1 MKIIV
6 WILKIP
12 IYLLKWIGH
21 FILFILKCL
30 FGFLFGW
37 IPDFDERMSGEE
49 FEQYVQEILKRNGY
63 KHVELT
69 KRSGDYGVDILAQ
82 YKGEYYAFQCKKYAK
97 PVGVAAVQQ
106 AYSGCQYYECDQ
118 AVVVTNHR
126 FTAQAIALAQT
137 NDVIL
142 WDGEKL
148 DQLKRKANR
157 RSLIHKSYD
166 EKEIVDNDFYEEVI
180 GFLLD
185 SGYAS
190 TKLLMDHF
198 GYSEEKSFAI
208 LEDFAFH
215 DLVSEED
222 DLGIREIYFLTVEEV
237 IELYNKIRK

>member
-166 EKEIVDNDFYEEVI
+166 EGRV
-180 GFLLD
+180 
-185 SGYAS
+185 
-190 TKLLMDHF
+190 
-198 GYSEEKSFAI
+198 KS
-208 LEDFAFH
+208 L
-215 DLVSEED
+215 
-222 DLGIREIYFLTVEEV
+222 
-237 IELYNKIRK
+237 